1 MLGAWCLSCDQHGEA
16 GYMGAVGK
24 YSSGPDPGP
33 EGPLSKLIDAIER
46 AAQTGWKPPA

>member
-1 MLGAWCLSCDQHGEA
+1 
-16 GYMGAVGK
+16 MGAVGK